1 MNCTNPVRLLPR
13 RDKKTGLYKNLN
25 PSEYPDGLLVPC
37 GKCLQCRIKKRKE
50 WAMRCLHE
58 MDSHDDSVFITLT
71 YNDNYLPDNASLR
84 KADLQKFFKR
94 LRKRLGERK
103 IRYFACGEY
112 GDQTQRPHYHAI
124 IFGLSLSKDDKQMV
138 VDSWSFCDWSNR
150 SIYDNS
156 FGMAEPDSI
165 SYVAQYIDK
174 KYSGDLAEEEYV
186 KKNREPVFKL
196 SSLGIGRNYCDS
208 NASNL
213 RHYASV
219 RYRGKDLNLP
229 RYYLDR
235 LGIPSEL
242 VRTRA
247 GDAERKEVKEL
258 TGYENMTYD
267 DCYYRLKPDQVRS
280 IQDRVKSAKKQHD
293 QNLNARLALKK
304 KKY

>member
-1 MNCTNPVRLLPR
+1 MNCINPIRLLPR
-13 RDKKTGLYKNLN
+13 RDKKTGLFKNLN

-50 WAMRCLHE
+50 WSMRCLHE
-58 MDSHDDSVFITLT
+58 MDAHDDSVFITLT
-71 YNDNYLPDNASLR
+71 YNDKYLPDNSSLR

-103 IRYFACGEY
+103 VRYFACGEY

-138 VDSWSFCDWSNR
+138 VDSWPFCDWSNR
-150 SIYDNS
+150 SIYSNS

-213 RHYASV
+213 RHFASV

-247 GDAERKEVKEL
+247 GDAEREEVKKL
-258 TGYENMTYD
+258 TGYDNMTYD

-280 IQDRVKSAKKQHD
+280 IQERVKSSKKQHD
-293 QNLNARLALKK
+293 VNLNARMVLKK

>member
-1 MNCTNPVRLLPR
+1 
-13 RDKKTGLYKNLN
+13 
-25 PSEYPDGLLVPC
+25 
-37 GKCLQCRIKKRKE
+37 
-50 WAMRCLHE
+50 
-58 MDSHDDSVFITLT
+58 
-71 YNDNYLPDNASLR
+71 
-84 KADLQKFFKR
+84 
-94 LRKRLGERK
+94 
-103 IRYFACGEY
+103 
-112 GDQTQRPHYHAI
+112 
-124 IFGLSLSKDDKQMV
+124 
-138 VDSWSFCDWSNR
+138 
-150 SIYDNS
+150 
-156 FGMAEPDSI
+156 MAEPDSI

-213 RHYASV
+213 RHFASV

-247 GDAERKEVKEL
+247 GDAERVEVKEL
-258 TGYENMTYD
+258 TGYDNMTYD

-280 IQDRVKSAKKQHD
+280 IQERVKSSKEQHD
-293 QNLNARLALKK
+293 TNLNARMALKK